1 MPYYNVWRK
10 RYFQRPY
17 TRRYWK
23 RKQRKPRFRFR
34 YRRVRA
40 PFQRR
45 WRTRVRRHKFFIK
58 KKKKWLPIRQWQP
71 ELIRRCKV
79 KGNFTIISG
88 NYETLANN
96 YAQYRDSQVPEHFPS
111 GGGWGIF
118 VFNLGCLFDEFLRV
132 RNWWTS
138 TNVHLPLVRYLKC
151 KLTFYRHPKADYV
164 VYYTRNLPMTDD
176 EYQHADACPNRMLM
190 KHKKILVTSLSRKHR
205 KPYVRKTIRPP
216 KLLMNKWFFQR
227 DFANQNLIMLTATLC
242 SLDNYSRP
250 PNSLSN
256 TIYLKTFN
264 PKIFHSLNFN
274 RTNTTEPYHPKPSYY
289 FWATNANINISD
301 PNPLQNV
308 TFSQCIFL
316 GQAQAMRVGQ
326 FITEQNK
333 NTYTTNSDYWG
344 NIFCKEFLTKD
355 YTILVCNVQPGAL
368 GTTLQPSGK
377 IPTDKFTIMTEP
389 IFNTVAYN
397 PELDTG
403 KDTSIYFLPNFS
415 NNADW
420 TPPRNEQLIF
430 SGFPLWMLLWGWPD
444 WQKKLALI
452 NQIDDH
458 YILVVNSP
466 YFVPN
471 LKSYIFIDDNFI
483 ENYPV
488 HFDPHPD
495 HTEDTFKPLLS
506 DQLSWHPKF
515 KYQKQ
520 SINLLCS
527 TCPGSYKFSIN
538 ESVNINMNYIFYF
551 KWGGSPS
558 TLETIANPDKQ
569 PKYPTPGNITTGLQ
583 IQDPLTDPASLI
595 YNFDIRRDELTKK
608 AVRRITSHDIADQPI
623 ELFTEPKYNPR
634 PPPKTEKDLLQLLIE
649 KTSQQKEAEERI
661 QLFRHIREKQHNL
674 HLKLIHLLTSNI
686 K

>member
-23 RKQRKPRFRFR
+23 RKQRNRRLRFR
-34 YRRVRA
+34 YRRTRT

-45 WRTRVRRHKFFIK
+45 WRTRVRRKKFLLK

-71 ELIRRCKV
+71 QLIRQCKI
-79 KGNFTIISG
+79 KGNFTIISS
-88 NYETLANN
+88 NYDTLANN
-96 YAQYRDSQVPEHFPS
+96 YAQYRDSKVPEHFPS

-118 VFNLGCLFDEFLRV
+118 VFNLGSLFDEFLRV
-132 RNWWTS
+132 RNWWTVS
-138 TNVHLPLVRYLKC
+138 NVHLPLVRYLKC
-151 KLTFYRHPKADYV
+151 KLTFYRHPKADYI

-190 KHKKILVTSLSRKHR
+190 KHKKLVITSLQRKHR

-216 KLLMNKWFFQR
+216 KLFMNKWFFQR
-227 DFANQNLIMLTATLC
+227 DFANANLIMLTSTLC

-256 TIYLKTFN
+256 TIYLKTLN
-264 PKIFHSLNFN
+264 PKVFHSLNYH
-274 RTNTTEPYHPKPSYY
+274 RTNSTEPYHPKPSYY
-289 FWATNANINISD
+289 LWATNAHIDITD
-301 PNPLQNV
+301 ENPLQKV
-308 TFSQCIFL
+308 TFSQLTFL
-316 GQAQAMRVGQ
+316 GQAQAMRLGTSINSTNYQ
-326 FITEQNK
+326 
-333 NTYTTNSDYWG
+333 TYSQKPELWG
-344 NIFCKEFLTKD
+344 NIFCKEYLTGD
-355 YTILVCNVQPGAL
+355 YHILVSNVQIGAL
-368 GTTLQPSGK
+368 EPLNPEK
-377 IPTDKFTIMTEP
+377 EIPNDKFTVMAEP

-403 KDTSIYFLPNFS
+403 KETSIYFLPNFQ
-415 NNADW
+415 NNPDW
-420 TPPRNEQLIF
+420 TAPRNEQIIF

-444 WQKKLALI
+444 WQKKLGLI
-452 NQIDDH
+452 NQIDDN
-458 YILVVNSP
+458 YILIVNSP
-466 YFVPN
+466 YFTPD
-471 LKSYIFIDDNFI
+471 LKTYMFIDDSFI

-488 HFDPHPD
+488 HIDPHPD
-495 HTEDTFKPLLS
+495 QTEETLKPLLA

-520 SINLLCS
+520 SVNLLCS

-538 ESVNINMNYIFYF
+538 ESVNINMHYVFYF

-569 PKYPTPGNITTGLQ
+569 PKYPNPGNITTGFQ

-608 AVRRITSHDIADQPI
+608 CVSRLKSNAIADCPI
-623 ELFTEPKYNPR
+623 ELFPEPKYNPK
-634 PPPKTEKDLLQLLIE
+634 PPPKTEKDLIELLIE
-649 KTSQQKEAEERI
+649 KTTKEKEAQERI
-661 QLFRHIREKQHNL
+661 QLFRHIRDKQQQL
-674 HLKLIHLLTSNI
+674 HLRLKHLLTSNI
-686 K
+686 QL